1 MKNNRI
7 VMLTLALLA
16 TVLPARAGFD
26 FVPKPAS
33 VHYYD
38 AELGFILDK
47 NVVITGGEAFNV
59 AYLKTHIA
67 RVIDPVGDSW
77 NPGKPGRI
85 EFVRTKSF
93 PAEGYSIDVLN
104 NRILITSTTRAG
116 EFYAIQTLL

>member
-1 MKNNRI
+1 M
-7 VMLTLALLA
+7 VSALLCLSSTIA
-16 TVLPARAGFD
+16 SAQAPFD

-38 AELGFILDK
+38 AELGFTLDK
-47 NVVITGGEAFNV
+47 NVVITGGDAFNV
-59 AYLKTHIA
+59 EYLKTHIA

-93 PAEGYSIDVLN
+93 PA
-104 NRILITSTTRAG
+104 
-116 EFYAIQTLL
+116 